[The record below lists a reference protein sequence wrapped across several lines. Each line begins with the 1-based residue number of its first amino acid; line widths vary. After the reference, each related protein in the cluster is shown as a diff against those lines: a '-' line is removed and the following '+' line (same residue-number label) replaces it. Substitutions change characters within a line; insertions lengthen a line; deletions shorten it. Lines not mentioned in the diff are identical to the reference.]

1 MKRLRCQA
9 GSNLVEFALLLPLLL
24 LLVFGII
31 DFGFALYDKAIIT
44 NAAREAARFGI
55 VYADPRP
62 NQTAIENVA
71 RDYLSG
77 RLVNFNTATLNVT
90 ATPSADS
97 GDPVT
102 VVVNY
107 TYHPVV
113 ISKLIP
119 SLGSFAINARSVMR
133 SE

>member
-1 MKRLRCQA
+1 MKRLKLQA
-9 GSNLVEFALLLPLLL
+9 GSNLVEFALVLPLLL
-24 LLVFGII
+24 ILVFGII

-62 NQTAIENVA
+62 GQTAIENVA
-71 RDYLSG
+71 KNYLSG
-77 RLVNFNTATLNVT
+77 RLVNFQTSLVTVT
-90 ATPSADS
+90 AAPGVNS
-97 GDPVT
+97 GDLVS
-102 VVVNY
+102 VQVHY

-119 SLGSFAINARSVMR
+119 SLGSFAINASSVMR